1 MLGAGTRSLITRNS
15 PAKAHLL
22 DVTRTVSRAGQHPTG
37 IDRIE
42 RAYISHLSAL
52 DTPLYG
58 LVRTKLGYL
67 LLDRTG
73 CNRLLE
79 HCETPVWHRTDMLSR
94 LTRRTNRAHAVTE
107 SGLRQHAVDRAT
119 PGRLRHLLNRRMPNG
134 TVYFNI
140 GQTNLNDRTTV
151 TLRGCDGMR
160 IVVYLHDTIP
170 LDFPNTQTS
179 ASRLKFKRFFDRL
192 DRHSDIVLC
201 NSTYTKDRCLAHA
214 KHLKHTDVHVLQ
226 PGLPDITVGSATF
239 GPWSDKPYFMAI
251 GTLEPRKNIG
261 FLLDLWEDM
270 GPDAPHLVLCG
281 RRGWMNEDV
290 FARLDHGVERVHEL
304 NDLDDAA
311 MWALLKN
318 SRGLLFPSM
327 AEGFGYPAVE
337 AAHLNVPLIC
347 NPLPPFVEVLGDYP
361 IYASESDRYV
371 WRNKIEQLAQ
381 RRRGQSG
388 EQSVTGGVE
397 PPTWQVHFNRLFTLL

>member
-1 MLGAGTRSLITRNS
+1 MLGVGTRLLTTGNS
-15 PAKAHLL
+15 PAQAHLL
-22 DVTRTVSRAGQHPTG
+22 EVTRTVSRAGQHPTG

-42 RAYISHLSAL
+42 RAYIAHLSAI

-58 LVRTKLGYL
+58 LFRTKLGYL
-67 LLDRTG
+67 LLDRAG

-79 HCETPVWHRTDMLSR
+79 HCEAPVWHRTDMLSR

-119 PGRLRHLLNRRMPNG
+119 PGRLRHLLKRRLPKG

-151 TLRGCDGMR
+151 ALRGCDVMR
-160 IVVYLHDTIP
+160 IV
-170 LDFPNTQTS
+170 
-179 ASRLKFKRFFDRL
+179 DRP
-192 DRHSDIVLC
+192 DRHSDIALC
-201 NSTYTKDRCLAHA
+201 KSTYTKERCLAHA
-214 KHLKHTDVHVLQ
+214 KHLKLTDVHVLQ
-226 PGLPDITVGSATF
+226 PGLPDITIGSAPF

-261 FLLDLWEDM
+261 FLLDVWEDM

-290 FARLDHGVERVHEL
+290 FARLDNGVERVHEL